1 MDTLPVLLSIPHG
14 GTRIPPE
21 LEDRLAIG
29 RKDIFEDS
37 DSFTP
42 QIYDL
47 QEKAR
52 YVVKASI
59 ARAFVDPSR
68 PVSDLPPDNPDGVI
82 KSHTCFG
89 KIIYK
94 PDRQPTG
101 SEINS
106 LLEKYYYPFHNQIQA
121 FVNAGRNDLKI
132 CLDCH
137 SMAETG
143 PAIAPDTGERRPAI
157 CLGNRFGEASP
168 DEMIQKLRS
177 CFMIAFELNETEVT
191 INKPFAGG
199 FITRN
204 YGNNPIPWIQV
215 EMNRKLYLEEP
226 HFNSETLEISSAKT
240 EDLNRRFFLA
250 LKSYFS

>member
-1 MDTLPVLLSIPHG
+1 VDTLPVLISIPHG
-14 GTRIPPE
+14 GTQTPAE
-21 LEDRLAIG
+21 LEDRLLIG
-29 RKDIFEDS
+29 EKGIFEDT
-37 DSFTP
+37 DPFTQ

-47 QEKAR
+47 GEKAK
-52 YVVKASI
+52 YVVKAAI

-68 PVSDLPPDNPDGVI
+68 SVSDLPPDNPDGVV

-94 PDRQPTG
+94 HDLQPTK
-101 SEINS
+101 SEIRS
-106 LLEKYYYPFHNQIQA
+106 LLDKYYHPFHNQLQA
-121 FVNAGRNDLKI
+121 IIHASMNDLEL

-143 PAIAPDTGERRPAI
+143 PAIAPDTGKKRPVI

-168 DEMIQKLRS
+168 NEIIHKLRS
-177 CFMIAFELNETEVT
+177 CFMIAFDLDETEVT

-199 FITRN
+199 FITRH
-204 YGNNPIPWIQV
+204 YGNNPLPWIQV

-226 HFNSETLEISSAKT
+226 HFNSETLEISAAKT
-240 EDLNRRFFLA
+240 EELNGRFYLA
-250 LKSYFS
+250 LKNYFS